1 MGASRLYALAGRA
14 LALVAVGVLASAC
27 RADVS
32 VDLDVEPDGS
42 GTVSVGVGLD
52 RAAVAEVGDL
62 EEDLALDDLRQAGWE
77 VSRREEGELTWVRA
91 ARRFADPEEAQD
103 LLAQLG
109 PAFQDL
115 SLSFHRE
122 FLRTR
127 TTLSGVA
134 DLTAGLASFADP
146 DLAAAA
152 DLPEIQRRFG
162 EAAARAVQL
171 EITASLPGKVT
182 TNPAALDGGPTWRVR
197 PGERVELRADGE
209 LRRLGPLVAAAL
221 SLVGSV
227 VLIVVLRRRLSR
239 SGSTG
244 GPAE

>member
-1 MGASRLYALAGRA
+1 MGASRLFAHAGRA
-14 LALVAVGVLASAC
+14 LAVVALALLASAC
-27 RADVS
+27 RAEVA

-42 GTVSVGVGLD
+42 GKLTVGVGLD
-52 RAAVAEVGDL
+52 RAAVAEIGDL
-62 EEDLALDDLRQAGWE
+62 EEDLAVDDLRQAGWD

-91 ARRFADPEEAQD
+91 ARSFSDPEEAED
-103 LLAQLG
+103 ALAQLG
-109 PAFQDL
+109 PAFREL

-162 EAAARAVQL
+162 EAAAEAAQL
-171 EITASLPGKVT
+171 EIRADLPGKVT
-182 TNPAALDGGPTWRVR
+182 ANPAALGAGPTWRVR
-197 PGERVELRADGE
+197 LGERVELHAEGD

-221 SLVGSV
+221 SLVAAV
-227 VLIVVLRRRLSR
+227 VLIVVLRRRLARSR
-239 SGSTG
+239 SATEA
-244 GPAE
+244 PD